1 MARES
6 ATVDNDLPPI
16 DHKSGAKRRLPVRR
30 DVIAASA
37 GIWEKAGA
45 EDGSMDF
52 FKASAAELGRAIS
65 LGKAD
70 PAELEEAF
78 LERIDASDPDRQI
91 YARTTPERAIAEAA
105 ASSERARAGRRRT
118 LLDGVPVSWKDL
130 FDTQGVATESGSRL
144 LQGRVPAQDAQ
155 LLSIASEAGMVCLG
169 KTHQTELAFSGLG
182 VNPVT
187 ATPPN
192 KGMPGHAP
200 GGSSS
205 GAAASLAHGLAALA
219 MGSDT
224 GGSVRIPAAWN
235 NLAGL
240 KITWGM
246 LPDAGMVPL
255 CPSFDTP
262 GPLARTVEDL
272 AIAFDILKGGTGH
285 AAFTPAANVSGLRF
299 HVAETIVLDDC
310 DPEIRAA
317 FETAVEQLSKAGAR
331 ITRGPVDA
339 FAPTAAIGPKLY
351 PFEAWREWGSRIEA
365 EGDKMFEPVRRR
377 FSQGKS
383 VTAGEYEAARREM
396 TLLRAQY
403 LDATETVD
411 AVLMPTVAILPPR
424 VDALLADPDYFT
436 ARNLLALR
444 NTRFAN
450 TLGLCAVTL
459 PLPER
464 ACGLQMLG
472 KPFGDTRLLSIAG
485 AAERVLAG

>member
-1 MARES
+1 M
-6 ATVDNDLPPI
+6 
-16 DHKSGAKRRLPVRR
+16 
-30 DVIAASA
+30 
-37 GIWEKAGA
+37 WEKAGA
-45 EDGSMDF
+45 EDGIMDF
-52 FKASAAELGRAIS
+52 FKASAAELGRAIG

-70 PAELEEAF
+70 PLELAKAF
-78 LERIDASDPDRQI
+78 IERIDAVDPSRQI
-91 YARTTPERAIAEAA
+91 YARTTPERAIEEARA
-105 ASSERARAGRRRT
+105 ARERARGGTRRT

-130 FDTQGVATESGSRL
+130 FDSTGVATESGSL
-144 LQGRVPAQDAQ
+144 LLEGRVPTKDAK
-155 LLSIASEAGMVCLG
+155 LLSIATGAGMVCLG

-205 GAAASLAHGLAALA
+205 GAAASLAHGIAALA

-246 LPDAGMVPL
+246 LPDAGLVPL

-262 GPLARTVEDL
+262 GPLARTIEDL

-285 AAFTPAANVSGLRF
+285 AAFAPAASLTGLRF
-299 HVAETIVLDDC
+299 HVAETLVLDDC
-310 DPEIRAA
+310 DPEIRSA
-317 FETAVEQLSKAGAR
+317 FEGAVEKLAKAGAR
-331 ITRGPVDA
+331 ITRGPIET
-339 FAPTAAIGPKLY
+339 FSPTAAIGPKLY

-365 EGDKMFEPVRRR
+365 QGEKMFEPVRRR
-377 FSQGKS
+377 FAQGKS
-383 VTAGEYEAARREM
+383 VTASEYEAARQEM
-396 TLLRAQY
+396 VVLRQAF
-403 LDATETVD
+403 LDDTEAAD
-411 AVLMPTVAILPPR
+411 AVLMPTVPILPPK
-424 VDALLADPDYFT
+424 VDTLLADADYFT

-459 PLPER
+459 PLSQK
-464 ACGLQMLG
+464 ASGLQMLG

-485 AAERVLAG
+485 AAERALAG

>member
-1 MARES
+1 M
-6 ATVDNDLPPI
+6 V
-16 DHKSGAKRRLPVRR
+16 
-30 DVIAASA
+30 
-37 GIWEKAGA
+37 
-45 EDGSMDF
+45 DF
-52 FKASAAELGRAIS
+52 FKASASELGRAIG

-70 PAELEEAF
+70 PLELAKAF
-78 LERIDASDPDRQI
+78 IERINALDPNRQI

-130 FDTQGVATESGSRL
+130 FDSTGAATESGSL
-144 LQGRVPAQDAQ
+144 LLEGRVPKKDAK
-155 LLSIASEAGMVCLG
+155 LLSIATEAGMICLG

-205 GAAASLAHGLAALA
+205 GAAASLAHGIAALA

-285 AAFTPAANVSGLRF
+285 AAFVPAASLAGLRF
-299 HVAETIVLDDC
+299 HVAETIVLDEC
-310 DPEIRAA
+310 DGAIRRA
-317 FETAVEQLSKAGAR
+317 FETAVEKLAKAGAR
-331 ITRGPVDA
+331 ITRGPIEA
-339 FAPTAAIGPKLY
+339 FGPTAAIGPKLY

-365 EGDKMFEPVRRR
+365 DGEKMFEPVRRR
-377 FSQGKS
+377 FAQGKS
-383 VTAGEYEAARREM
+383 VTAAEYEAARQEM
-396 TLLRAQY
+396 TLLRQSY
-403 LDATETVD
+403 LDDTQAAD
-411 AVLMPTVAILPPR
+411 AVLMPTVAILPPK
-424 VDALLADPDYFT
+424 VDALLADADYFT

-459 PLPER
+459 PLPEK
-464 ACGLQMLG
+464 ASGLQLLG